1 MREMSFKEYVNQ
13 SAFEDWIYE
22 NICADGNFKI
32 DWEKERVW
40 ISDTAFT
47 RQAVSNTKR
56 ETFRPVSENQ
66 RHFDPMLLE
75 YGGGQITITVDKTGL
90 ITVTGSAKIRLNENF
105 VARIYV
111 DRIVGRGIN
120 GIDEVYYDIPVQ
132 EVDTIWSMI
141 NNNKFIQFKSVFES
155 STIFNDEVE
164 TQTIII
170 NTDNITDVQVYS
182 YVDYAEYIQKK
193 EDE

>member
-1 MREMSFKEYVNQ
+1 MREMTFKEYVNQ

-22 NICADGNFKI
+22 NICCDGNFKI
-32 DWEKERVW
+32 DWEKEREW

-47 RQAVSNTKR
+47 RHAVSNTGKK
-56 ETFRPVSENQ
+56 TFKPLSEYQ
-66 RHFDPMLLE
+66 RHFDSMLLE
-75 YGGGQITITVDKTGL
+75 YGGGQITITVDKSGL
-90 ITVTGSAKIRLNENF
+90 ITVTGSSKIRLHEDF

-111 DRIVGRGIN
+111 NRFVGRGIN

-132 EVDTIWSMI
+132 TVDAVWSMI

-164 TQTIII
+164 SKTIII
-170 NTDNITDVQVYS
+170 NTDNITDIQIYS
-182 YVDYAEYIQKK
+182 YLDYVEYIQKK
-193 EDE
+193 E

>member
-13 SAFEDWIYE
+13 SSFEDWIYE
-22 NICADGNFKI
+22 NICSDGNFKI
-32 DWEKERVW
+32 DWEKEREW

-47 RQAVSNTKR
+47 RRAVSNTRKK
-56 ETFRPVSENQ
+56 TFKLLSEYQ

-90 ITVTGSAKIRLNENF
+90 ITVTGSAKIRLNEDF

-120 GIDEVYYDIPVQ
+120 GVDEVYYDIPVQ
-132 EVDTIWSMI
+132 SVESMWAMI
-141 NNNKFIQFKSVFES
+141 KTDKFIQLKSIFES
-155 STIFNDEVE
+155 STIFNDDIEPP
-164 TQTIII
+164 TAII
-170 NTDNITDVQVYS
+170 NTNNIVDIQIYP
-182 YVDYAEYIQKK
+182 YVDYIEYIQKK
-193 EDE
+193 K

>member
-22 NICADGNFKI
+22 NICSDGNFKI
-32 DWEKERVW
+32 DWEKEREW

-47 RQAVSNTKR
+47 RRAVSNTKKK
-56 ETFRPVSENQ
+56 TFKQLSENQ

-75 YGGGQITITVDKTGL
+75 YGGQITITVDKTGL

-120 GIDEVYYDIPVQ
+120 GVDEVYYDIPVQ
-132 EVDTIWSMI
+132 SVESMYSMI
-141 NNNKFIQFKSVFES
+141 KDDKFIQLKSIFES
-155 STIFNDEVE
+155 STIFNDDIEPP
-164 TQTIII
+164 TAII
-170 NTDNITDVQVYS
+170 NTNNIVDIQIYP
-182 YVDYAEYIQKK
+182 YVDYIEYIQKK
-193 EDE
+193 K